1 MKKNRKGQA
10 RVLSS
15 SELDILIPNLP
26 SEFHQMLAL
35 TLRKTGARV
44 GEVIQ
49 LKWENLEQHEIQ
61 FPKEITKKK
70 LDTREIPI
78 EKSFF
83 KLLMEWR
90 KKWTQLKGYQ
100 PLNDDYIF
108 YGRFR
113 GSHITSRAFMLA
125 LKGAMNRANLGGC
138 SSHSFRRSALSN
150 AHKKGVP
157 LKVIQSL
164 SGHRNLGTLQKYLE
178 VTDDDKREGIKAFA

>member
-15 SELDILIPNLP
+15 DELDILIPKLP
-26 SEFHQMLAL
+26 SKFHQTLAL

-49 LKWENLEQHEIQ
+49 LKWENLEDHEIQ

-78 EKSFF
+78 EKSFY
-83 KLLMEWR
+83 KILLNW
-90 KKWTQLKGYQ
+90 KKDWEVIKGR
-100 PLNDDYIF
+100 PPSNEDYIF
-108 YGRFR
+108 YGRFN

-125 LKGAMNRANLGGC
+125 LEAAMNRANLGGC

-164 SGHRNLGTLQKYLE
+164 SGHRNLGTLQRYLE
-178 VTDDDKREGIKAFA
+178 VSDDDKREGIKAFA